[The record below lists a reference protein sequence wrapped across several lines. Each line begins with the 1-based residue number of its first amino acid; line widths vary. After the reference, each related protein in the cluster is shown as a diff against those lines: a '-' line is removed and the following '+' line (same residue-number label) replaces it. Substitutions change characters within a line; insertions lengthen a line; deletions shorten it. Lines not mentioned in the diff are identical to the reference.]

1 MATAQK
7 TPRATNA
14 SKAPATKAPSKAPS
28 APVVAQT
35 VATPAP
41 TTTPVVAV
49 RGGLVL
55 QAVALV
61 PGKVYKT
68 KAPHNQAWWVT
79 LAAAC
84 AAGPAAVNPLLA
96 TQANP
101 TGVPM
106 HFIGYCVRRGYL
118 QAATLPASQ

>member
-1 MATAQK
+1 MSATQK
-7 TPRATNA
+7 TPRATKATKAPANKAA
-14 SKAPATKAPSKAPS
+14 SKAPA

-35 VATPAP
+35 VAAPAP
-41 TTTPVVAV
+41 TPTPVVAV

-68 KAPHNQAWWVT
+68 KAPHNQAWWAM

-101 TGVPM
+101 AGVPM
-106 HFIGYCVRRGYL
+106 HFVGYCVRRGYL
-118 QAATLPASQ
+118 QAATLPAGK

>member
-1 MATAQK
+1 MATTQK
-7 TPRATNA
+7 TPRAT
-14 SKAPATKAPSKAPS
+14 KATKAPTTKGASKAPS
-28 APVVAQT
+28 APVAAQT

-41 TTTPVVAV
+41 TPTPVVAV

-68 KAPHNQAWWVT
+68 KAPHNMAWWAV

-84 AAGPAAVNPLLA
+84 AKGPAAVNPLLA

-101 TGVPM
+101 AGVPM
-106 HFIGYCVRRGYL
+106 HFVGYCVRRGYL
-118 QAATLPASQ
+118 QAATLPAGQ